1 MDGWNTTFLLGM
13 PIFRCYVSF
22 REGNLTTPEHHHHHH
37 ENKKK
42 TAPCL
47 TADGTA
53 LRDLPDHHEGP
64 HLHHH
69 RKPRPR
75 RTCSPAERCVRWD
88 VGFATTTGCPGQGVG
103 IRDWIHGLSITHL
116 YSLSQWT
123 LKKKFELYFPY

>member
-1 MDGWNTTFLLGM
+1 M
-13 PIFRCYVSF
+13 
-22 REGNLTTPEHHHHHH
+22 TPEQHHHH
-37 ENKKK
+37 ESKKK

-75 RTCSPAERCVRWD
+75 RTCSPAEGVRWD
-88 VGFATTTGCPGQGVG
+88 VGFATTGCVGQEVIGSMVIG
-103 IRDWIHGLSITHL
+103 AVAGYHFTHL
-116 YSLSQWT
+116 
-123 LKKKFELYFPY
+123 